1 MSDSYVPLVIAP
13 ATFTYQGDW
22 ACVETITPGVS
33 FRKDEALAGYPLYD
47 NINFTPTTVTFDRPW
62 QSEGFKTGVVPFII
76 VADGSPI
83 DIKITGSASVTFGG
97 NSYQNDATSSAIN
110 ERTFYRCPL
119 PLTTT
124 FMPLNPGLQFINV
137 YSGGNSGGPPL
148 DSGTTIKLTLLNHL
162 RNDDDPCN
170 VVLSKGSPCLTRGK
184 TISGPT
190 EVESMGKKE
199 GNAGVYQTAVAEGPK
214 GVRGAVGYALPGINS
229 SILVIYFDAVKCRL
243 LFVDHGTVIDSS
255 IVDKV
260 EAKGESLITGSLV
273 LEHSGGSNFEAKATS
288 NIMPDN
294 LVEMR
299 VSLTNVSLDFPPIPG
314 PPDGG
319 V

>member
-1 MSDSYVPLVIAP
+1 
-13 ATFTYQGDW
+13 
-22 ACVETITPGVS
+22 
-33 FRKDEALAGYPLYD
+33 
-47 NINFTPTTVTFDRPW
+47 
-62 QSEGFKTGVVPFII
+62 
-76 VADGSPI
+76 
-83 DIKITGSASVTFGG
+83 
-97 NSYQNDATSSAIN
+97 
-110 ERTFYRCPL
+110 
-119 PLTTT
+119 
-124 FMPLNPGLQFINV
+124 MPLNPGLQFIVLEIFHLISSGAGARPIQLSVNLINV
-137 YSGGNSGGPPL
+137 SSVLSLIVGRLKMRSERLLRRQFRRTAIGFWCVSKNAGCETVYPVSSV
-148 DSGTTIKLTLLNHL
+148 GTTIKLTLLNHL

-273 LEHSGGSNFEAKATS
+273 LEHSGGSNFEVRQKCQLPACTHGDRRFQAKATS

-319 V
+319 ERLMMHH